1 MLRGE
6 LGSALSAKLGDGE
19 LKIVREFEFAD
30 HKTKSVAA
38 ALGKLEVKNTALLVE
53 AAENENLTRGSRN
66 LPGIKLV
73 PTKSVTVYDLLKYK
87 QVLLSE
93 AAARR
98 LSEAL
103 AYRRRKETYERI
115 RHHSQASDHG
125 KGPH

>member
-1 MLRGE
+1 ML
-6 LGSALSAKLGDGE
+6 LGALRAALSAKLRDGE
-19 LKIVREFEFAD
+19 LKIVRGFEFAD
-30 HKTKSVAA
+30 HKTKNVAA

-53 AAENENLTRGSRN
+53 AVDNENLTRGARN

-73 PTKSVTVYDLLKYK
+73 PTKGVTVYDLLKYK

-103 AYRRRKETYERI
+103 A
-115 RHHSQASDHG
+115 
-125 KGPH
+125 